1 MYVVIM
7 GGGRVGSTLADLLTS
22 DGHEVTVIER
32 DKERCKKLESELNI
46 PVICGKGTER
56 NILESAGIE
65 NADVFVAATGSDEAN
80 LMGCILAKKYNVPKT
95 IARVNNPENEDTFRD
110 VGIDHV
116 ISPERSAAGYLEK
129 YITRPKVV
137 DLIVLGRGEAEILE
151 LVVKNKE
158 VVGKNVE
165 ELSPTKDYI
174 IAAIYSN
181 DEIKIPQP
189 NTKIKEN
196 DRLLVLAKSDAI
208 QEVTNLFSG

>member
-80 LMGCILAKKYNVPKT
+80 LMGCILAK
-95 IARVNNPENEDTFRD
+95 
-110 VGIDHV
+110 
-116 ISPERSAAGYLEK
+116 
-129 YITRPKVV
+129 
-137 DLIVLGRGEAEILE
+137 
-151 LVVKNKE
+151 
-158 VVGKNVE
+158 
-165 ELSPTKDYI
+165 
-174 IAAIYSN
+174 
-181 DEIKIPQP
+181 
-189 NTKIKEN
+189 NTMFQK
-196 DRLLVLAKSDAI
+196 LLH
-208 QEVTNLFSG
+208 E